1 MNVTNFL
8 LTLWTM
14 SEKCAVTCFVRN
26 AGSLFRLLWI
36 CWGRFLHKMALGWPK
51 GTNDACHLRQEVSLQ
66 KANKLF
72 KDDMMRDD
80 HLAEPISDCL
90 SSSKIDNGP
99 PLNNLFLCLWLTLY
113 QNITCTIRTLNWG
126 AHWFLKFCS
135 MLGTTK
141 ICKMAAEKR

>member
-8 LTLWTM
+8 LALWTM
-14 SEKCAVTCFVRN
+14 SEKYAVTCFVRN
-26 AGSLFRLLWI
+26 EGPLFRLLWI
-36 CWGRFLHKMALGWPK
+36 CWGRFLHKMALGRPK
-51 GTNDACHLRQEVSLQ
+51 GTKHDARHLRQEVSQQ

-99 PLNNLFLCLWLTLY
+99 SLNNLFLCLWLTLY
-113 QNITCTIRTLNWG
+113 QNITCTIRTLNCW
-126 AHWFLKFCS
+126 KFVQCY
-135 MLGTTK
+135 GTTK
-141 ICKMAAEKR
+141 ICKMATEKH